1 MLILTHSSTKL
12 RDLRG
17 LRVNL
22 LSKKSSFSCPLQLAA
37 SVLSF
42 CYQWLHESFCPLR
55 LLVVSVPD
63 EFGILQLHPCT
74 LSKCDK
80 YIHIFRQ
87 ILSITSKK
95 INTRKTPPDLH
106 VMFQMHFNPSSLFFH
121 EILYSFYFLRN
132 SNCQILLTHLKIEGQ
147 EKKCTNNIWN
157 QCSLPRE
164 EERRISIH
172 IVFMQ
177 IQPLN
182 ENFHLPTWYL
192 HFLF

>member
-80 YIHIFRQ
+80 CIHIFRQ

-95 INTRKTPPDLH
+95 ITQEKLLQIFMSCFKCISILLPFSFMKFFILFIFWETLIAKFCSLTYKLKVKKKNVPTIFEINVHCQERKKEE
-106 VMFQMHFNPSSLFFH
+106 SLF
-121 EILYSFYFLRN
+121 I
-132 SNCQILLTHLKIEGQ
+132 
-147 EKKCTNNIWN
+147 
-157 QCSLPRE
+157 
-164 EERRISIH
+164 
-172 IVFMQ
+172 
-177 IQPLN
+177 
-182 ENFHLPTWYL
+182 
-192 HFLF
+192 